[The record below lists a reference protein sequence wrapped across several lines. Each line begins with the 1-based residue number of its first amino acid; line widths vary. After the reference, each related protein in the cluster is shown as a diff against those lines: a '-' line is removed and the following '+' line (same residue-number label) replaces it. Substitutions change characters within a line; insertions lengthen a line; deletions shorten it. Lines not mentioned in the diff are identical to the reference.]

1 MLVQLEY
8 LCIPMLRFLL
18 YPPITLDFYPS
29 PWQRPLHLLNMR
41 IDGNLMQNHLK
52 GFIVLRNLLRG
63 MENYDTFGEYYDLSV
78 SVGFRIEAGL

>member
-1 MLVQLEY
+1 
-8 LCIPMLRFLL
+8 
-18 YPPITLDFYPS
+18 
-29 PWQRPLHLLNMR
+29 MR